1 MEEKPIKGGGGGGGA
16 RPIRKNQKINS
27 PEEDAANILADPQPA
42 RPCRGSWTKAGRGS
56 ADLRHYFSLLCSFNI
71 STFHSSFFFLGENF
85 CFFV

>member
-1 MEEKPIKGGGGGGGA
+1 MEEKPIKGGGGGGGGA

-42 RPCRGSWTKAGRGS
+42 RPCRGS

-71 STFHSSFFFLGENF
+71 STFHSSFFF
-85 CFFV
+85 FFG